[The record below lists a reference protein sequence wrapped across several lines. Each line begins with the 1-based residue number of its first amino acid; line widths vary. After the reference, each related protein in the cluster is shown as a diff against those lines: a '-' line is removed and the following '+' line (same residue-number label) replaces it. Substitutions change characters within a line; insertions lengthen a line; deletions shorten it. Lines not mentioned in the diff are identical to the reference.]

1 MSQVKLDQIIAPDK
15 TSSEQKAEESTALV
29 TVDTS
34 NLNAESLAILNE
46 IIAVETTNTSK
57 TKDLTYLFNQ
67 NQNKKTMVRLDSL
80 NSLQDQLVG
89 LLSKRVTER
98 PDEISNQEV
107 MQALKIVQDIMDR
120 STKNI
125 MGANEQA
132 PLIQINQQDNSVNMG
147 TSTAGLNRESRDKV
161 KNAVMSLL
169 SNITDATT
177 RPTEDIVDITPD
189 EEVEELQDDEED
201 D

>member
-1 MSQVKLDQIIAPDK
+1 MSQVKLDQVITPNK
-15 TSSEQKAEESTALV
+15 TSSEQKAEENTALV
-29 TVDTS
+29 VVDTKG
-34 NLNAESLAILNE
+34 LNEESLDILNQ
-46 IIAVETTNTSK
+46 IIAVETSNVDK

-80 NSLQDQLVG
+80 SNLQDKLVG

-98 PDEISNQEV
+98 PDEISNQEL
-107 MQALKIVQDIMDR
+107 MQAAKIVQDLIDR

-125 MGANEQA
+125 NEPA
-132 PLIQINQQDNSVNMG
+132 DKPLIQINQQTNNIG
-147 TSTAGLNRESRDKV
+147 TADTEKLTRESKNKV

-169 SNITDATT
+169 SSISEATNEADIIDAT
-177 RPTEDIVDITPD
+177 PADDVVELHDED
-189 EEVEELQDDEED
+189 ED